1 MTKAEAIAKIKE
13 SMKES
18 NVLNVTEAEQTI
30 TNIEGKKVDDVKAAE
45 YMHTGKP
52 QNAKEVTIN
61 KINNVQITDDV
72 LDAIASNADIPAV
85 ADAINMYENGLLSG
99 VVFLNKVL
107 KALEDDNHESRRTNL
122 DY

>member
-30 TNIEGKKVDDVKAAE
+30 TNIEGKKVGDVKAAE
-45 YMHTGKP
+45 GMPTGKP

-107 KALEDDNHESRRTNL
+107 KALEDDNHEEQI
-122 DY
+122 

>member
-1 MTKAEAIAKIKE
+1 MTKAEALAKLKE
-13 SMKES
+13 MKEG
-18 NVLNVTEAEQTI
+18 VLNVTEAE
-30 TNIEGKKVDDVKAAE
+30 
-45 YMHTGKP
+45 YMPTGKP

>member
-1 MTKAEAIAKIKE
+1 MFHIDIFDICI
-13 SMKES
+13 S
-18 NVLNVTEAEQTI
+18 
-30 TNIEGKKVDDVKAAE
+30 
-45 YMHTGKP
+45 
-52 QNAKEVTIN
+52 TIN

-107 KALEDDNHESRRTNL
+107 KALEDDNHEEQI
-122 DY
+122 